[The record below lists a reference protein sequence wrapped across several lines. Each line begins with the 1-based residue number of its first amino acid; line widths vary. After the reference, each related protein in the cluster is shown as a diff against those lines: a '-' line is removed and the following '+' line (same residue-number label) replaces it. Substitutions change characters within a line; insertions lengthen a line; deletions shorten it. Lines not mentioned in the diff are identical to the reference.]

1 LSKAD
6 RASDNS
12 LVGVGKE
19 EEEEEELALF
29 AGIVIASD
37 YPLNLSLKQ
46 NALKN

>member
-12 LVGVGKE
+12 SVGVGK